1 MSPMKFLA
9 PLILSAF
16 LLTSCQSYSS
26 GSFVD
31 TLKISEQQVDRSGSS
46 SFIAPDEQA
55 YEDLEPRVQKT
66 YLINGLASAVPFIGY
81 GFTNLSKKIE
91 GGRLFSYITPVEGSW
106 QAAPAVMK
114 DILAA
119 YARNPNVEINLIG
132 ISYGANLVSR
142 IAIKLNRKHIPVH
155 YLGTIE
161 GTHLKRIP
169 PNVRTAD
176 NFTCTHLDC
185 TRARARL
192 ARGNQITQLR
202 SYKIKSSHIPLGN
215 NPQMHNRVLR
225 QIATR

>member
-1 MSPMKFLA
+1 MKTLA
-9 PLILSAF
+9 SLILIVF
-16 LLTSCQSYSS
+16 FLTSCQSNGS
-26 GSFVD
+26 GSLVD
-31 TLKISEQQVDRSGSS
+31 TLNISEQSVDRSGPSS
-46 SFIAPDEQA
+46 YILQDEQSFA
-55 YEDLEPRVQKT
+55 VLQPRVQKT

-91 GGRLFSYITPVEGSW
+91 GGRLFSYITPVEGSL

-119 YARNPNVEINLIG
+119 HAQNPDVEINLIG

-142 IAIKLNRKHIPVH
+142 IAIKLNKKNIPVH

-185 TRARARL
+185 TRVPARL
-192 ARGNQITQLR
+192 ARGNRVTQLN
-202 SYKIKSSHIPLGN
+202 SYKFKSSHIPLGN
-215 NPQMHNRVLR
+215 NREMHDQVLR
-225 QIATR
+225 RIATR

>member
-1 MSPMKFLA
+1 
-9 PLILSAF
+9 
-16 LLTSCQSYSS
+16 
-26 GSFVD
+26 VD
-31 TLKISEQQVDRSGSS
+31 TLNISEQSVDRSGASS
-46 SFIAPDEQA
+46 YILQDEQSFA
-55 YEDLEPRVQKT
+55 ILQPRVKKT

-91 GGRLFSYITPVEGSW
+91 GGRLFSYITPVEGSL

-119 YARNPNVEINLIG
+119 HAQNPDVEINLIG

-142 IAIKLNRKHIPVH
+142 IAIKLNKKNIPVH

-176 NFTCTHLDC
+176 NFTCTYLDC
-185 TRARARL
+185 TRAPARL
-192 ARGNQITQLR
+192 ARGNRITQLNN
-202 SYKIKSSHIPLGN
+202 YKFKSSHIPLGN
-215 NPQMHNRVLR
+215 NREMHDQVLR
-225 QIATR
+225 RIATR

>member
-1 MSPMKFLA
+1 MKILA
-9 PLILSAF
+9 PLILATF
-16 LLTSCQSYSS
+16 LLTSCQSNSS
-26 GSFVD
+26 GSLVD
-31 TLKISEQQVDRSGSS
+31 TLSVSEQSIDRSGSS
-46 SFIAPDEQA
+46 SFISPDEQSYA
-55 YEDLEPRVQKT
+55 ILQPRLQKT

-91 GGRLFSYITPVEGSW
+91 GGRLFSYITPVEGSL

-119 YARNPNVEINLIG
+119 HARNPDVEINLIG

-142 IAIKLNRKHIPVH
+142 IALKLHKKNIPVH

-169 PNVRTAD
+169 SNVRTAD

-185 TRARARL
+185 TRGRARL
-192 ARGNQITQLR
+192 ARGNQITQLN

-215 NPQMHNRVLR
+215 NREMHNRVLR
-225 QIATR
+225 RIAAR

>member
-1 MSPMKFLA
+1 MKILA
-9 PLILSAF
+9 PLILTAF
-16 LLTSCQSYSS
+16 LLTSCQSNGS
-26 GSFVD
+26 GSLVD
-31 TLKISEQQVDRSGSS
+31 TLSVSEQSIDRSASS
-46 SFIAPDEQA
+46 SFISQDEQSYA
-55 YEDLEPRVQKT
+55 IVQSRVQKT

-81 GFTNLSKKIE
+81 GFNNLSKKIE
-91 GGRLFSYITPVEGSW
+91 GGRLFSYITPIEGSL

-119 YARNPNVEINLIG
+119 HARNPDVEINLIG

-142 IAIKLNRKHIPVH
+142 IATKLHKKNIQVH

-192 ARGNQITQLR
+192 ARGNRITQLN
-202 SYKIKSSHIPLGN
+202 SYKFNSSHIPLGN
-215 NPQMHNRVLR
+215 NREMHDQVLR
-225 QIATR
+225 RIAAQ

>member
-1 MSPMKFLA
+1 MKFLV
-9 PLILSAF
+9 PLILTAF
-16 LLTSCQSYSS
+16 ILTSCQSNGS
-26 GSFVD
+26 GSLVD
-31 TLKISEQQVDRSGSS
+31 TLNVSEQSVAQSGSS
-46 SFIAPDEQA
+46 SFISPDEQSYA
-55 YEDLEPRVQKT
+55 SLQPRVQKT

-91 GGRLFSYITPVEGSW
+91 GGRLFSYISPVEGSL

-119 YARNPNVEINLIG
+119 HAQNPDVEINLIG

-142 IAIKLNRKHIPVH
+142 IAIKLHRKNIPVH

-176 NFTCTHLDC
+176 NFTCTFLDC
-185 TRARARL
+185 TRATARL
-192 ARGNQITQLR
+192 ARGNQITQLN
-202 SYKIKSSHIPLGN
+202 SYKFKSSHIPLGDN
-215 NPQMHNRVLR
+215 REMHNRVLR
-225 QIATR
+225 QIAAR